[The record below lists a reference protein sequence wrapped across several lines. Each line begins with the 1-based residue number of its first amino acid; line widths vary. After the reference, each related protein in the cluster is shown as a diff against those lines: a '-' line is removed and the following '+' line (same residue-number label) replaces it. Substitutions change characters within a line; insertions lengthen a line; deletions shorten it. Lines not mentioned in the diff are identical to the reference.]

1 MKNWKKSYFV
11 LGAGKLS
18 YYTDEM
24 KYYPF
29 FCPLMIVVHQP
40 APLMFVVHQSAPLM
54 IVAHQPAPLMP
65 HIAHQSAP
73 FITAD

>member
-24 KYYPF
+24 KDYPYGDGLKVGYCF
-29 FCPLMIVVHQP
+29 
-40 APLMFVVHQSAPLM
+40 
-54 IVAHQPAPLMP
+54 
-65 HIAHQSAP
+65 
-73 FITAD
+73 TAAAAAAAAASLL